1 MKKQIVAAKNRFGF
15 KVRIGDRVG
24 LVHPRGGS
32 THGVVSKIEHSGAYG
47 MRATLDC
54 GFSGS
59 IDDCYQLA
67 PDGPQ

>member
-1 MKKQIVAAKNRFGF
+1 VITASKNRFGF
-15 KVRIGDRVG
+15 RVRVG
-24 LVHPRGGS
+24 ERVGMVFPRGGS
-32 THGVVSKIEHSGAYG
+32 AYGTISKIEHSGAYG

-67 PDGPQ
+67 PNGPQ